1 MLKAEHR
8 IPCFPRVI
16 GSNPSH
22 RAGAVPQSH
31 FKKWSGAADAAPL
44 RLEYS
49 YIASEFTSRSVRNYL
64 TMFMVTLAVLA
75 GSGTS
80 ALSITTVPA
89 TMSASIA
96 S

>member
-1 MLKAEHR
+1 MYRNYIR
-8 IPCFPRVI
+8 IKI
-16 GSNPSH
+16 G
-22 RAGAVPQSH
+22 V
-31 FKKWSGAADAAPL
+31 APL
-44 RLEYS
+44 TLRHSASKYS
-49 YIASEFTSRSVRNYL
+49 YIVSEVSLRSVRNYL

-80 ALSITTVPA
+80 ALSTTTVPA

>member
-1 MLKAEHR
+1 M
-8 IPCFPRVI
+8 PCQQT
-16 GSNPSH
+16 GD
-22 RAGAVPQSH
+22 VPQLH
-31 FKKWSGAADAAPL
+31 PDKNWSGAADAAPL
-44 RLEYS
+44 RLKYS
-49 YIASEFTSRSVRNYL
+49 YIVSEVSLRSVRNYL

-80 ALSITTVPA
+80 ALSMTTVPA